1 MNYTVHHVTRFHYSA
16 PITESV
22 MDVYMHP
29 RTEGNQRC
37 LTYNLSVNPRAQIF
51 SHRDYLGNIVNH
63 FDIPRPHTRLTI
75 TAEALVEIR
84 PAPELPLSL
93 DADSWAQLDAEVAQ
107 SDFWDML
114 MPSRFIQMTPLVHQ
128 LAQELNVEQRRDD
141 PLSLLRELN
150 TAIYKTFDYDQK
162 STEVDS
168 PIDQALENRKGVC
181 QDFAHIMTALVRN
194 LNIPCRYVSGYLFT
208 GDKDRSAEDATHA
221 WVEAYLPGLGWVGLD
236 PTNNLIVAD
245 RHIRVAIGRDYADV
259 PPSRGV
265 FKGTAKTELTVSVQ
279 VRPANEMA
287 HGDDNLPEPDW
298 PPYDG
303 ELEDQTQ
310 QQQQQQ

>member
-1 MNYTVHHVTRFHYSA
+1 MIYSVHHVTRFHYSA

-22 MDVYMHP
+22 MEVYMHP

-37 LTYNLSVNPRAQIF
+37 LTHNLSVNPRAQIF
-51 SHRDYLGNIVNH
+51 SHRDYLGNTVNH

-75 TAEALVEIR
+75 TAESLVEIR
-84 PAPELPLSL
+84 SSPELPLLLSS
-93 DADSWAQLDAEVAQ
+93 DSWTQLDTEVAQ
-107 SDFWDML
+107 GDFWDML
-114 MPSRFIQMTPLVHQ
+114 IPSHFIQMTPLVQQ
-128 LAQELNVEQRRDD
+128 LANELNVEQRRDD
-141 PLSLLRELN
+141 PLGLLRELN
-150 TAIYKTFDYDQK
+150 IAIYTIFDYDQE

-181 QDFAHIMTALVRN
+181 QDFAHIMTSLVRN
-194 LNIPCRYVSGYLFT
+194 LRIPCRYVSGYLFT

-221 WVEAYLPGLGWVGLD
+221 WVEAYLPTLGWVGLD
-236 PTNNLIVAD
+236 PTNNLIAAD

-265 FKGTAKTELTVSVQ
+265 FKGTAETELKVSVQ
-279 VRPANEMA
+279 VRPADETA
-287 HGDDNLPEPDW
+287 HGDNDLPEPNW

-303 ELEDQTQ
+303 EMEEQARQ
-310 QQQQQQ
+310 Q